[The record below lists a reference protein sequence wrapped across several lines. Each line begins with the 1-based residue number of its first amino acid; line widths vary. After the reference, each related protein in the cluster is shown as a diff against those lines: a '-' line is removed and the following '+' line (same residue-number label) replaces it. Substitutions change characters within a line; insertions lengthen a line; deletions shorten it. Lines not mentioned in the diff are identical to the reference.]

1 MYDMYEMIVPVLT
14 VLGTMSALFLLG
26 LLINHARAKRWN
38 TKAVKEG
45 EAVCRDCGHIGTLS
59 YGMLAGKMISSANIR
74 LICAKCD
81 SENWYV
87 PGGKRDHGTESSS
100 GSHPKM
106 AS

>member
-1 MYDMYEMIVPVLT
+1 MEEILVPALT
-14 VLGTMSALFLLG
+14 VLGTMSTLFLLG
-26 LLINHARAKRWN
+26 LLINHARIKRWN
-38 TKAVKEG
+38 IKAVKEG

-59 YGMLAGKMISSANIR
+59 YGMLAGKMLSSTNIR

-81 SENWYV
+81 SDNWYV
-87 PGGKRDHGTESSS
+87 PGGKRDHDSS